1 MLGFSPRLNLSKTF
15 AYEECW
21 KEGRGFLRGKT
32 NARYF
37 SRGNNSMAKVF
48 YRWNL
53 KLSLRCELTKKFQ
66 IPVVS
71 LRFFLS
77 ISPFQ
82 LCTILWNNVPRIF
95 LSLVVRETT
104 SRYRF
109 RLRFDPTPLCFPCKI
124 LPRISYPGLYQ
135 SLLLSFLFFYPNLPH
150 DLTYTFPSKILG
162 DRDDTFRFPLF
173 LIQVYIEADFG
184 SSFYRT
190 LWRMPEEMTEQ
201 VVVNS

>member
-1 MLGFSPRLNLSKTF
+1 MKLETLV
-15 AYEECW
+15 A
-21 KEGRGFLRGKT
+21 LRI
-32 NARYF
+32 NQ
-37 SRGNNSMAKVF
+37 KVSNPCCF
-48 YRWNL
+48 P
-53 KLSLRCELTKKFQ
+53 T
-66 IPVVS
+66 
-71 LRFFLS
+71 FFLS

-150 DLTYTFPSKILG
+150 DLTFPLKILG

-173 LIQVYIEADFG
+173 LIQVYIQADFG
-184 SSFYRT
+184 NSFYRT

>member
-104 SRYRF
+104 SCYRF

-150 DLTYTFPSKILG
+150 DLTYIRFLLKSSGTAMIHFDFLSFSSRFTSRPILAARFIEHFDECPRKWQSK
-162 DRDDTFRFPLF
+162 
-173 LIQVYIEADFG
+173 
-184 SSFYRT
+184 S
-190 LWRMPEEMTEQ
+190 
-201 VVVNS
+201 

>member
-1 MLGFSPRLNLSKTF
+1 M
-15 AYEECW
+15 
-21 KEGRGFLRGKT
+21 
-32 NARYF
+32 
-37 SRGNNSMAKVF
+37 
-48 YRWNL
+48 
-53 KLSLRCELTKKFQ
+53 
-66 IPVVS
+66 
-71 LRFFLS
+71 FFLS

-150 DLTYTFPSKILG
+150 DLTYTFPLKILG

-173 LIQVYIEADFG
+173 LIQVYIQADFG

-190 LWRMPEEMTEQ
+190 TNARGNDRASRSQFISRVKLIFNATSGDNIGPSSHD
-201 VVVNS
+201 NSVWIFYRWISGKKRYLL